1 MRITPAISLLW
12 ALLLAACSEQPQTPS
27 EGAKAPSVPQEI
39 IEKDGMVFVQG
50 KSYLR
55 GNDKPPGNGDH
66 YPEEGPAHKVE
77 VSSFWIDKH
86 EVTNAQFKEFV
97 DATGYVTF
105 AERALSKDVFPNAPE
120 GQLVPGATVFAPPP
134 KNIDPRAENDPWDW
148 WAYRKNASW
157 KRPDGERSS
166 IKNRMDHPVVCVN
179 IDDAKAYAKWAGKR
193 LPTEAEWELA
203 ARGGQE
209 AKMFVWGDEVRPE
222 GKWMANCFQGEFPAR
237 NTAQDGYHYTSP
249 VGSFPPNGLGLYDM
263 AGNVWEI
270 CSDYFH
276 PGYYG
281 EFSLNPHPNPKGP
294 DSPITQIELD
304 HFRHTGT
311 CPEPRKGVNEL
322 MFLHVAKGGSFLC
335 HWDYCLRYRPAAR
348 NHSESL
354 SPSNHTGF
362 RCVRDAQ

>member
-1 MRITPAISLLW
+1 MRITPAISMLW

-86 EVTNAQFKEFV
+86 EVTNAQFKKFV

-148 WAYRKNASW
+148 WAYRKNACW

-222 GKWMANCFQGEFPAR
+222 GKWMANCLGRIPGPQ
-237 NTAQDGYHYTSP
+237 H
-249 VGSFPPNGLGLYDM
+249 GSGRLLLHFTRRLLLRTDSASRHG
-263 AGNVWEI
+263 GNVWEI

-281 EFSLNPHPNPKGP
+281 EFSGTTPTPRVPTP
-294 DSPITQIELD
+294 DRPDELD
-304 HFRHTGT
+304 TSAIRRLPGT
-311 CPEPRKGVNEL
+311 RKGVNEL
-322 MFLHVAKGGSFLC
+322 VFLLVAKGGSFSATGITP
-335 HWDYCLRYRPAAR
+335 RYRPPQGTIR
-348 NHSESL
+348 NR
-354 SPSNHTGF
+354 SPRATIPVS
-362 RCVRDAQ
+362 VA